1 MLVQLGASQ
10 NFLVNNRPARWIQVL
25 DVDPS
30 YQRARTPSPNR
41 APALSVYVRA
51 PETEVHYWA
60 VFLRELTVQELIKRV
75 VQKYGFSTD
84 ERDRVRMAVRVT
96 DEHDGGG
103 GGRVQH
109 LTDED
114 VKHMES
120 EVPIDVKVTSLD
132 PESEDWQLELR
143 Y

>member
-1 MLVQLGASQ
+1 MNLALA
-10 NFLVNNRPARWIQVL
+10 P
-25 DVDPS
+25 DPHLLQIVTDS
-30 YQRARTPSPNR
+30 LPFPNT
-41 APALSVYVRA
+41 ALSIYVRA

-84 ERDRVRMAVRVT
+84 ERDRVRMAVRVS
-96 DEHDGGG
+96 EHGA
-103 GGRVQH
+103 VQH
-109 LTDED
+109 LRDD
-114 VKHMES
+114 DIRGLES
-120 EVPIDVKVTSLD
+120 EVAIDVKVTSLD